1 MIRLASVF
9 WLLLVS
15 AAALATFA
23 VKYEVQALDA
33 QLADIRRATAAE
45 SRELRVLDAEWAY
58 LNRPDMLAAMN
69 QRFLSLA
76 PITRKQLQTATAEIP
91 MRPAPAAPPPAAP
104 EVGSGQG
111 EVVDLRPPGNAAPEQ
126 LTMAPPPVAP
136 LPIKAAAPPGPRS
149 PRFGS
154 VDSRSLDQLFARI
167 AAAR

>member
-1 MIRLASVF
+1 
-9 WLLLVS
+9 
-15 AAALATFA
+15 
-23 VKYEVQALDA
+23 
-33 QLADIRRATAAE
+33 
-45 SRELRVLDAEWAY
+45 
-58 LNRPDMLAAMN
+58 
-69 QRFLSLA
+69 
-76 PITRKQLQTATAEIP
+76 

-111 EVVDLRPPGNAAPEQ
+111 EAIDVPPPGNAAAAVTASLDRTAAPEKS
-126 LTMAPPPVAP
+126 TMAPPPAAP